1 MRNDGHLR
9 LFHGGPTY
17 SKPRMAAAAALI
29 VLVAAAAYLLV
40 GPLTSNEGR
49 WATLRNPI
57 DPRQQTD
64 LAFGERSHWL
74 QPWRAYLDTPPATRL
89 RDAIGINFNV
99 EPAEAEATARL
110 LSESG
115 FRRARVSF
123 GWESIAYSNP
133 DQLRQP

>member
-1 MRNDGHLR
+1 MSFRRR
-9 LFHGGPTY
+9 LHSFKRRRAAVAGSAVAAVLALAGLTLLIVHSASHERHGG
-17 SKPRMAAAAALI
+17 
-29 VLVAAAAYLLV
+29 
-40 GPLTSNEGR
+40 
-49 WATLRNPI
+49 TLRRPI
-57 DPRQQTD
+57 DPRQQTA
-64 LAFGERSHWL
+64 LAFGQRSHWL
-74 QPWRAYLDTPPATRL
+74 QPWRAYLDTVPATRL